1 MELRH
6 LRYFLAVADAGH
18 FGRAAEK
25 LHIVQPALSM
35 QIRSLE
41 EELGTPLFTRT
52 SRKVAL
58 TEAGELLVEEARR
71 TLGQAE
77 RAKEIVQQSA
87 RGEIGSVRIG
97 FSGNAS
103 FAGRLSGD
111 LRSFHQHFPR
121 VGITLMEASPQQ
133 QAEAILAGELDVG
146 YCPTFDIEFHV
157 DLRAERIATW
167 PWVVA
172 MSSDHPL
179 AKRTAVGKAQLL
191 DETFVVYAAHSA
203 EIAQLDLLRHIL
215 GKEPKI
221 SHSVGNTLTVLTM
234 VSAGL
239 GLGLVPAPLTTV
251 ALPGLE
257 YRSLTGVTRMADLV
271 LIYRARETSGAVKTF
286 LAHARRLH
294 TDADRPEGPQ
304 RVGKGT

>member
-1 MELRH
+1 MDLRH
-6 LRYFLAVADAGH
+6 LRYFLAVAEEGH

-58 TEAGELLVEEARR
+58 TEAGEILVAEARR

-77 RAKEIVQQSA
+77 RAKELVQKAA
-87 RGEIGSVRIG
+87 RGEIGSVRVG

-103 FAGRLSGD
+103 FAGKLSGD
-111 LRSFHQHFPR
+111 LRAFHHRLPK
-121 VGITLMEASPQQ
+121 VDIELKEASPQQ

-146 YCPTFDIEFHV
+146 YCPTFDIEFHI
-157 DLRAERIATW
+157 DLKAERIGTW

-172 MSSDHPL
+172 MSRDHPL
-179 AKRTAVGKAQLL
+179 ASRSAVSKVDLR
-191 DETFVVYAAHSA
+191 DETFVVYAAHGA

-215 GKEPKI
+215 RKEPNI
-221 SHSVGNTLTVLTM
+221 SHSVGNTLAVLTM
-234 VSAGL
+234 AAAGL
-239 GLGLVPAPLTTV
+239 GLGLVPAPLTKV
-251 ALPGLE
+251 ALPGIV
-257 YRSLTGVTRMADLV
+257 YRPLADVSRMADLV
-271 LIYRARETSGAVKTF
+271 LIYRTRETSGAVKAF
-286 LAHARRLH
+286 LDLARKPLAQH
-294 TDADRPEGPQ
+294 
-304 RVGKGT
+304 K